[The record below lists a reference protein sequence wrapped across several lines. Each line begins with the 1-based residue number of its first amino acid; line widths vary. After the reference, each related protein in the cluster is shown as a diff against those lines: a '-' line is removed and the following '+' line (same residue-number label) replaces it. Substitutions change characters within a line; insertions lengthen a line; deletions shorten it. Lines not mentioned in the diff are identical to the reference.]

1 MPSGRQLFTFHF
13 SLFTLHFLLSPSG
26 ESVEGQT
33 KKTASADSVG
43 SFLCILNIKCFAEG
57 REKKSLF
64 RFRFILL
71 VLQQEFQL
79 RRKQG
84 KKERSEHQSV
94 KEHSAQ

>member
-1 MPSGRQLFTFHF
+1 MIQ
-13 SLFTLHFLLSPSG
+13 
-26 ESVEGQT
+26 
-33 KKTASADSVG
+33 KTASAVSVG

-64 RFRFILL
+64 LFRFILL

-94 KEHSAQ
+94 QVHSAQ

>member
-26 ESVEGQT
+26 ESVGGQT
-33 KKTASADSVG
+33 KKNCQRCERWQLIVYIS
-43 SFLCILNIKCFAEG
+43 IKMFRRG
-57 REKKSLF
+57 KKEKS

-71 VLQQEFQL
+71 VFQQEFQL

-94 KEHSAQ
+94 QVHSAQ